1 MPAPVSVI
9 IPCYCCT
16 KSIRRALQSV
26 LQQTLPAAEIILVN
40 DASPDNT
47 LDLLLQLQ
55 QEYGPERL
63 KVLDLP
69 ANGGP
74 GVARN
79 YGRTMARYPY
89 IAFLDADDAWHP
101 EKLAIQYTWLEA
113 HPEVTLVGHRIVVT
127 QSQEIPS
134 PPIHHQQIQ
143 TQLVS
148 RQQMLLSCKVLTS
161 SWLFR
166 NDAVGGYENITRYS
180 EDYFLILK
188 TFFNHRQIALMDA
201 TLGYFFKPEFSE
213 LGTSGNLWAME
224 KAQLKA
230 YYLLWR
236 AHNISTLEFIFYW
249 HWSILKYIRRLVI
262 VWFRRWRAW
271 LKPHHKT

>member
-1 MPAPVSVI
+1 MNLPTVSVV
-9 IPCYCCT
+9 IPMHNSST
-16 KSIRRALQSV
+16 TIERALRSV
-26 LQQTLPAAEIILVN
+26 MEQTSRPLEIIAVD
-40 DASPDNT
+40 DASTDDTCAVVERISAHSSIPLKLLRLTENLGSGT
-47 LDLLLQLQ
+47 TRNEGWRVASGDL
-55 QEYGPERL
+55 
-63 KVLDLP
+63 
-69 ANGGP
+69 
-74 GVARN
+74 
-79 YGRTMARYPY
+79 

-101 EKLAIQYTWLEA
+101 HKLAIQYTWLEA
-113 HPEVTLVGHRIVVT
+113 HPQIALVGHRIVVT

-134 PPIHHQQIQ
+134 PPIHHHQIQ
-143 TQLVS
+143 THLVS

-166 NDAVGGYENITRYS
+166 NDAVGNYEDITRYS

-188 TFFNHRQIALMDA
+188 TFFNHHQIALMDA

-230 YYLLWR
+230 YYLIWR
-236 AHNISTLEFIFYW
+236 ANNISTPEVIFYW

-271 LKPHHKT
+271 PKPHHKT